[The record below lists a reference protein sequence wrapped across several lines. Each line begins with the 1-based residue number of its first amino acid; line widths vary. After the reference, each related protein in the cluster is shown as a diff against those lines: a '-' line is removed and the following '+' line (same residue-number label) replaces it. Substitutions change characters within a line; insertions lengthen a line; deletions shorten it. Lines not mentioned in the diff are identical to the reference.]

1 MQEGKKEKHKQ
12 EIKKVIIE
20 TSNKIANKRDKLN
33 TVEEQKKGRDDK
45 EGSRRQQKRSE
56 QESVQEQKD
65 VKDFKD
71 SRRYSK
77 DKRRQRKTVNTVE
90 KLKNVEDMKRKM
102 TILGERCKNRK
113 QHSNIQ

>member
-1 MQEGKKEKHKQ
+1 MQEGKKEKHKKV
-12 EIKKVIIE
+12 IKQVIIE

-33 TVEEQKKGRDDK
+33 TVEEQKKGTDDK

-56 QESVQEQKD
+56 KESLQEQKD

-71 SRRYSK
+71 SRRYNK

-90 KLKNVEDMKRKM
+90 KLKKSRRYEKKDDDIRTEV
-102 TILGERCKNRK
+102 
-113 QHSNIQ
+113 